1 MQKSSQQTGYI
12 VSDNYKYVA
21 DIYNQLMEKVDY
33 KFWAKYLY
41 KLASL
46 YIDKNSIVLE
56 VAAGNCR
63 LADHLSDSFKYYIA
77 SDISIAMLKKN
88 KSQSFH
94 KVCCDMTMLPF
105 KTGFDLV
112 ICAFDSINY
121 LTNKKS
127 IQNFFTRIKN
137 ILNEDGI
144 FLFDAALEKNSFK
157 HQKFA
162 SKKGSSNGV
171 TFNRQSIYLQP
182 GRIHKNIF
190 EISYP
195 DGKKFIE
202 VHKQKI
208 YPLEFYFK
216 ALEKSGLYAIECFN
230 AFTFRDCKPSDLRA
244 QFVVKRKN

>member
-12 VSDNYKYVA
+12 VADNYKYVV
-21 DIYNQLMEKVDY
+21 DIYDQLMEKVDY
-33 KFWAKYLY
+33 KFWSKYIY
-41 KLASL
+41 KLSSL
-46 YIDKNSIVLE
+46 YVSKNSSVLE

-63 LADHLSDSFKYYIA
+63 LAEYLSDTLKNYIA
-77 SDISIAMLKKN
+77 SDISISMLKN
-88 KSQSFH
+88 NESQSFQ

-105 KTGFDLV
+105 KSGFDLV

-121 LTNKKS
+121 LTNKKL
-127 IQNFFTRIKN
+127 IQKFFTEVKN

-157 HQKFA
+157 HQKYA
-162 SKKGSSNGV
+162 SKKGSLNGV
-171 TFNRQSIYLQP
+171 TFSRQSIYLQQS
-182 GRIHKNIF
+182 RIHKNIF

-195 DGKKFIE
+195 NGKKIIE

-208 YPLEFYFK
+208 YPLEFYFE
-216 ALEKSGLYAIECFN
+216 ALEKSGIYAIECFN

>member
-12 VSDNYKYVA
+12 VADNYKYVA

-63 LADHLSDSFKYYIA
+63 LAHHLTSYFKNYIA
-77 SDISIAMLKKN
+77 SDISISMLRKN
-88 KSQSFH
+88 KSTSFH

-127 IQNFFTRIKN
+127 IQNFFTQVKN

-182 GRIHKNIF
+182 SRIHKNIF

-195 DGKKFIE
+195 NGKKFIE
-202 VHKQKI
+202 VHRQKI
-208 YPLEFYFK
+208 YPLEFYFE

-230 AFTFRDCKPSDLRA
+230 AFTFRDCRANDLRA
-244 QFVVKRKN
+244 QFVVKRKY